1 MIPSEVELMLQMR
14 KVIPRHATCLA
25 HGPELTGGGG
35 RIEAGQP
42 GPEGH
47 GLRPVWFAVSPVC
60 FVCLHIADGIAA
72 SPPFIVF

>member
-1 MIPSEVELMLQMR
+1 MLQMR
-14 KVIPRHATCLA
+14 KVIPRQLPVLPTVT
-25 HGPELTGGGG
+25 ELTGGGG